1 MNKDALKFLN
11 QEIISENG
19 ISYTI
24 TEYISEGGNGF
35 VFECINSKGEEFVLK
50 LLHTTNQVKIQNFK
64 KEIKLQKNINS

>member
-35 VFECINSKGEEFVLK
+35 VFECINSKGEEI
-50 LLHTTNQVKIQNFK
+50 TMTAEQRSNY
-64 KEIKLQKNINS
+64 QKVTGKYTEELPR